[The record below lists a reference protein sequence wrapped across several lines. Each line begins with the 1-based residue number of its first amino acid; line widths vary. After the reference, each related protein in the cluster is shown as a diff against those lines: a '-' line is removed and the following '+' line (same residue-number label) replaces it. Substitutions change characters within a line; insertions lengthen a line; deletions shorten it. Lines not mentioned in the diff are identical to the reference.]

1 MARFLLLLS
10 ALIDFILEGGIM
22 ASILC
27 FRKRTAALL
36 ALVAAALA
44 APGIAAAAVAGPAL
58 EQAVDAYLQPLL
70 RTNNF
75 AGIVLV
81 ARGDEILFQKGYG
94 LANVEHQVPHRPST
108 RFHIASVSKPFTAA
122 AIMLLVE
129 RGRIDLHAPLSRL
142 LPGFPNGERLTVHHL
157 LSHTSG
163 IPNINGFPEYDAIQY
178 REHSLEQLVAY
189 FRDRPLGF
197 APGERHE
204 YSNSNYNLLAYIIER
219 VSGLSYGAFL
229 RREILEPLRLAG
241 TGHPARAAEIVPGL
255 ADGYAPEG
263 ATGLER
269 ARYLDWSVK
278 TGNGSLYATAG
289 DLLAFFR
296 AVHGGRLLNPQSLAA
311 SFTPHTP
318 NVGYGWFVT
327 RANGRPI
334 HHINGRSPGWAAQAD
349 HYFDDGVTVIVLSNI
364 YAGVTTPI
372 ARAVGAIHFG
382 LPHEP
387 LPSLAA
393 EPPAPAAAAALVGTY
408 RLGADYYVPNQ
419 LLTVAAGA
427 DGHLSATPD
436 AGSPTG
442 LIPIGPN
449 RFLMRAFWM
458 EMEFVPGADGRAAE
472 IRIEQFRGPRVDP

>member
-1 MARFLLLLS
+1 
-10 ALIDFILEGGIM
+10 M
-22 ASILC
+22 ASIGL
-27 FRKRTAALL
+27 FRKRTAMLMAVIATVLL
-36 ALVAAALA
+36 APNAAGAT
-44 APGIAAAAVAGPAL
+44 VEGPAL
-58 EQAVDAYLQPLL
+58 ERAVDAYLQPLL

-75 AGIVLV
+75 AGVVLV
-81 ARGDEILFQKGYG
+81 ARGGQVLLQKGYG
-94 LANVEHQVPHRPST
+94 LANVEHGVPHSPLT

-122 AIMLLVE
+122 AIMLLAE

-157 LSHTSG
+157 LSHTAG
-163 IPNINGFPEYDAIQY
+163 IPNINGFPEYDEIQY

-197 APGERHE
+197 APGDRHE

-229 RREILEPLRLAG
+229 RREIFDPLRLAG

-269 ARYLDWSVK
+269 ARYIDWSVK

-296 AVHGGRLLNPQSLAA
+296 AVHGGRLLTSRSLAA

-327 RANGRPI
+327 NANGRPL

-349 HYFDDGVTVIVLSNI
+349 HYVEEGVTVIVLSNI
-364 YAGVTTPI
+364 YAGVPTPI

-382 LPHEP
+382 QPHEP

-393 EPPAPAAAAALVGTY
+393 EPPAAAAAAGLLGTY
-408 RLGADYYVPNQ
+408 RLGPDYYVPNQ

-427 DGHLSATPD
+427 DGHLVARPD

-458 EMEFVPGADGRAAE
+458 EMEFVPGPDGRAAE
-472 IRIEQFRGPRVDP
+472 IRIEQFRGPRVEP